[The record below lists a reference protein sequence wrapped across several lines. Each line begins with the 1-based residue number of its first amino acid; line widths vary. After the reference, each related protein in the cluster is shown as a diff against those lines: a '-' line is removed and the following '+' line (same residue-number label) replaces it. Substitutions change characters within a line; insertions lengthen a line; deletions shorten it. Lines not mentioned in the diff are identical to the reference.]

1 MRVPGDRVPCVDV
14 LKTLS
19 QAVAKAVGKSEQ
31 VVMCSLATDRPMIFS
46 GSTEPCAYG
55 WFMSVGAIG
64 GEKNKTIS
72 AAICEV
78 LATQLS
84 IPAARVY
91 IEAVA
96 VAAEA
101 IALPAEKITL
111 AAKAL
116 ALAAEALPQ
125 PGPGH
130 APTESQPK
138 PRPGHPAAQ
147 SVAQQGPSALEVAG
161 PARQRSPTGKRLRL
175 LDPLAG
181 PMSRSPD
188 VRYGLPPAG
197 RTPPRVGT
205 QLFVA
210 GINFII
216 NEQDLERKFSRYGRV
231 KEARVVRHPMSGES
245 RGFAFVVMT
254 SEAEAE
260 DAVRDMNGRDWNG
273 RRLLVEIAR
282 NPRP

>member
-1 MRVPGDRVPCVDV
+1 MPTLLLQTNVPGDRVPCVDV

-147 SVAQQGPSALEVAG
+147 SVAQQV
-161 PARQRSPTGKRLRL
+161 RDRRRSRSRDRRGR
-175 LDPLAG
+175 
-181 PMSRSPD
+181 SRSPD

>member
-91 IEAVA
+91 IEEPNQNTCSGCYRIYRHFGSSCPLVA
-96 VAAEA
+96 RR
-101 IALPAEKITL
+101 
-111 AAKAL
+111 
-116 ALAAEALPQ
+116 
-125 PGPGH
+125 
-130 APTESQPK
+130 
-138 PRPGHPAAQ
+138 RP
-147 SVAQQGPSALEVAG
+147 
-161 PARQRSPTGKRLRL
+161 
-175 LDPLAG
+175 
-181 PMSRSPD
+181 
-188 VRYGLPPAG
+188 
-197 RTPPRVGT
+197 
-205 QLFVA
+205 
-210 GINFII
+210 
-216 NEQDLERKFSRYGRV
+216 
-231 KEARVVRHPMSGES
+231 
-245 RGFAFVVMT
+245 
-254 SEAEAE
+254 
-260 DAVRDMNGRDWNG
+260 
-273 RRLLVEIAR
+273 
-282 NPRP
+282 